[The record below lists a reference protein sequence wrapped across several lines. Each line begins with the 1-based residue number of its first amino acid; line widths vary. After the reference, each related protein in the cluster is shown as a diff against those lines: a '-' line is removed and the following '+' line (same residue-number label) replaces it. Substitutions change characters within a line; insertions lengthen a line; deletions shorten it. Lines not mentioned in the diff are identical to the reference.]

1 MEHILLDPSEAEW
14 DVRWEDMFDR
24 ETPPSVE
31 VRGRGLVK
39 GLIELWARYLF
50 ETLQP
55 NGWEGFSRFWL
66 WWRQGGKSIKIV
78 GDKEG
83 ATRLRK
89 WAFGE
94 KKHTGGGYVEK
105 GDRHLLEVVATAH
118 ARLVLA
124 DETSE
129 PILSMAKEADDLRD
143 FEARLLGL
151 EAQPSDA

>member
-1 MEHILLDPSEAEW
+1 MEQIQPDPREAEW
-14 DVRWEDMFDR
+14 KVWWEDLFDR

-31 VRGRGLVK
+31 VTGRGLVK
-39 GLIELWARYLF
+39 GLTELWARYLS

-66 WWRQGGKSIKIV
+66 WWRQGGKSIRIV
-78 GDKEG
+78 GDREG

-89 WAFGE
+89 WVFGV
-94 KKHTGGGYVEK
+94 KKHTGGGSVEK
-105 GDRHLLEVVATAH
+105 DDRHLLEVVATAH

-129 PILSMAKEADDLRD
+129 RILSMAREADDPND
-143 FEARLLGL
+143 YEARLLGP
-151 EAQPSDA
+151 EAQPSEE